1 MKLNELAPAPGSKT
15 KRRRVGRGVGS
26 GSGKTAGRGQ
36 KGQKSRS
43 GFSQSPGW
51 EGGQSRLIERLPKRG
66 FNRYRIPTQVVNLRD
81 LNRFDEGA
89 TVSAETLYQKG
100 LIRRQN
106 RPVKLLAKGSLEV
119 KNLNVDVT
127 ACSASAHAA
136 VTAQG
141 GKVTVRT
148 EAEPEAKR

>member
-15 KRRRVGRGVGS
+15 KRRRVGRGIGS

-66 FNRYRIPTQVVNLRD
+66 FNRYRIPSQVVNLRD
-81 LNRFDEGA
+81 LNRFADGE
-89 TVSAETLYQKG
+89 TVSAETLHQKG
-100 LIRRQN
+100 VIRHEN
-106 RPVKLLAKGSLEV
+106 RPVKLLGKGLLEV
-119 KNLNVDVT
+119 KNLSVNVT

-141 GKVTVRT
+141 GTVTVQT
-148 EAEPEAKR
+148 GADN